1 MLIVDDEPYMAE
13 PIRDGLR
20 LGAIAADIAGD
31 GDAAV
36 ELLGINAYD
45 TAVLDRDIPGPS
57 DDEVAERIVASG
69 TRVTL
74 WPRARRRRDVDCRQC
89 SDPCRPDGRHPPT
102 TGCGSSP
109 SSIATARRTASLRP
123 SGKRMTAAV
132 LPLFDPT
139 AGRSLCNVILRR
151 CRPANKRDN
160 SIARRAGY
168 PSYLLLEGVRQ
179 FR

>member
-13 PIRDGLR
+13 TIRDGLR
-20 LGAIAADIAGD
+20 LEAVAADIAGD

-74 WPRARRRRDVDCRQC
+74 WPRARRRRDVDCRTLLGPVQTRW
-89 SDPCRPDGRHPPT
+89 SPPADYGMRESAFVDP
-102 TGCGSSP
+102 
-109 SSIATARRTASLRP
+109 TARRTGSLHP
-123 SGKRMTAAV
+123 SEKRMTAAV

-151 CRPANKRDN
+151 CRPGKQTRQLN
-160 SIARRAGY
+160 ST
-168 PSYLLLEGVRQ
+168 PSRVPVLPTP
-179 FR
+179 